1 MGIYLYIYSD
11 IPLLIGLIRN
21 ENKEDELFTQRN
33 YSALELRDM
42 VNSEAIGGHRGLTLY
57 KLDLDL
63 LTEEQWKNVQS
74 TNTIDRLFRP
84 GHRELADLVRAMLV
98 TDCRLRPDAKTVLNH
113 PFLTSQILE
122 RDEKTLN
129 WLFAQS
135 RSRRR

>member
-1 MGIYLYIYSD
+1 
-11 IPLLIGLIRN
+11 
-21 ENKEDELFTQRN
+21 
-33 YSALELRDM
+33 M
-42 VNSEAIGGHRGLTLY
+42 VNSEAIGGHRGLSIY

-84 GHRELADLVRAMLV
+84 AHRELADLVRSMLI
-98 TDCRLRPDAKTVLNH
+98 TDCRIRPDAKTLLKH
-113 PFLTSQILE
+113 PFLNSQVLE

-129 WLFAQS
+129 WLFSQN